1 MSQQSPDT
9 TRMGRIMTVIGF
21 LFGIGLLTLFFND
34 RLQQQLNPNREPESM
49 VRSNGQIEVLLDQ
62 NRQGHY
68 VMSGSINDVE
78 VDFLLDTGA
87 TDVAIPESI
96 ANQAGLS
103 RGRRAQAMTANGLV
117 NTWQTTIDRLQLGEI
132 TLNDVRASITPS
144 MGDGTILLGMS
155 ALRELEFTQQ
165 GSQLTLRYQP

>member
-1 MSQQSPDT
+1 MSQQPDT
-9 TRMGRIMTVIGF
+9 TRMGRIMIVIGF
-21 LFGIGLLTLFFND
+21 VFGIGLLTLFFND
-34 RLQQQLNPNREPESM
+34 RLEQQLNPNQKPESI

-68 VMSGSINDVE
+68 VMSGSINGVE

-96 ANQAGLS
+96 ASQAELP
-103 RGRRAQAMTANGLV
+103 RGRRAQAMTANGIV
-117 NTWQTTIDRLQLGEI
+117 NTWRTTIDRLQLGEI

>member
-1 MSQQSPDT
+1 MSQHSADT

-21 LFGIGLLTLFFND
+21 VFGIGLLTLFFND
-34 RLQQQLNPNREPESM
+34 RLQEQLNPNREPES
-49 VRSNGQIEVLLDQ
+49 VVHGSGQIEVLLDQ

-96 ANQAGLS
+96 ASQAGLP
-103 RGRRAQAMTANGLV
+103 RGRRGQAITANGVV
-117 NTWQTTIDRLQLGEI
+117 NTWRTTIDRLQLGEI